1 METPVVY
8 RRKLSG
14 EEALKRFILVLNES
28 VKLFPKPGMPFTIQI
43 GKSKVDAELKL
54 VESWSQGARKPA
66 IEYHIDLSKYT
77 ALFRP
82 HYGQT
87 VTLKKLKDDLF
98 VLE

>member
-1 METPVVY
+1 MKTPVVY

-14 EEALKRFILVLNES
+14 EEALKRYILVLQES
-28 VKLFPKPGMPFTIQI
+28 LKLFPKPGTPFKVKI
-43 GKSKVDAELKL
+43 GDKEVETELKL
-54 VESWSQGARKPA
+54 VESWSQGARRPA
-66 IEYHIDLSKYT
+66 IEYQIDLSKHV

-87 VTLKKLKDDLF
+87 VTLKQVKDKLF